1 MDEARL
7 IELINK
13 AIDANE
19 ADMAALRADK
29 PGVES
34 KRSDG
39 KRVRYVR
46 REESAAT
53 LRAVLE
59 WIEAAR

>member
-1 MDEARL
+1 MDKIGILA
-7 IELINK
+7 ELKRQI
-13 AIDANE
+13 ALCDAE
-19 ADMAALRADK
+19 MAALRAEK

-46 REESAAT
+46 REERAAALAWVLEY
-53 LRAVLE
+53 LRAQS
-59 WIEAAR
+59 